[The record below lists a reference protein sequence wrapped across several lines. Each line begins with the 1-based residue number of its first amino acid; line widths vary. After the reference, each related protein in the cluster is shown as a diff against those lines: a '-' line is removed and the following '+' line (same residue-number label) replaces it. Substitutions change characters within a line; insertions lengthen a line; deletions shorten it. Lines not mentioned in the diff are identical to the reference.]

1 MSESL
6 GGVVARRGVFL
17 VFTTIVVSSAKLS
30 EKNKRHRNCDRR
42 ASIYT
47 DN

>member
-17 VFTTIVVSSAKLS
+17 VFTTIVVTGAKLS
-30 EKNKRHRNCDRR
+30 RKKQETTKL
-42 ASIYT
+42 
-47 DN
+47 